1 MSNNKLLENI
11 ISDVET
17 LNKQEHIEILRIL
30 KSKNY
35 NIKITENNNGCFINL
50 NDVDEKIL
58 EQIQKFIFF
67 ITDKNKELDNYETL
81 KNDILENYIEN

>member
-1 MSNNKLLENI
+1 MSNNKILENI

-30 KSKNY
+30 KSNNS

-50 NDVDEKIL
+50 NDVDENTL

-67 ITDKNKELDNYETL
+67 ITDKNKELDNYESL
-81 KNDILENYIEN
+81 KNNILENYIEK